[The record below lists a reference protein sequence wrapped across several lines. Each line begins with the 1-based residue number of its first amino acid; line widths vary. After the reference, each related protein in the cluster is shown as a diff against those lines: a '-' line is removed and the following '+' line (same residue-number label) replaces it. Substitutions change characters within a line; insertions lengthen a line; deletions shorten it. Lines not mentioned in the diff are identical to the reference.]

1 MLEILYS
8 PAKINLGLWVLNKRE
23 DGYHDIFTLYHTI
36 DFYDRIVIRDAL
48 NLSVKTTNLNPELQ
62 NENNLVYKAIVEFE
76 KATGIEQ
83 NLEII
88 IEKNIPVGG
97 GLGGGS
103 SNAAAILNY
112 LNKKHGYVLS
122 EEEIFN
128 IAKKL
133 GADVP
138 FFLKGG
144 FALAEGIGDKLTF
157 LDKKLDKDLFIIY
170 PNVKSETKKV
180 YSQLKSDI
188 LTKKED
194 LNIIFNLINMDNID
208 SLFDFIENK
217 LGEVAKSLYP
227 EIKEVYDFLVYLG
240 YKPFITGS
248 GSCIYVLGK
257 PSENILK
264 VCDIR
269 NWKLIQTKF
278 R

>member
-1 MLEILYS
+1 MLEIVYS
-8 PAKINLGLWVLNKRE
+8 PAKVNLGLWVLNKRE
-23 DGYHDIFTLYHTI
+23 DGYHDIFTLFYTI
-36 DFYDRIVIRDAL
+36 DFYDRIFIKESL
-48 NLSVKTTNLNPELQ
+48 NLSVKTLNNDLDLQ
-62 NENNLVYKAIVEFE
+62 NENNLVYKAVVEFE

-83 NLEII
+83 NLEIV
-88 IEKNIPVGG
+88 IEKNIPIGG

-112 LNKKHGYVLS
+112 LNKKYSYILS
-122 EEEIFN
+122 EEKLFN

-157 LDKKLDKDLFIIY
+157 LEKRLDKDIFIVC

-180 YSQLKSDI
+180 YSNVKSEI

-194 LNIIFNLINMDNID
+194 LNIILSLIKEDNID
-208 SLFDFIENK
+208 VLFDFIENK
-217 LGEVAKSLYP
+217 LGEVAKGLYP

-257 PSENILK
+257 PKEDILK